1 MYMYSNYTLQ
11 LKAVNGQSLLL
22 SRVTVSFIMH
32 TKSIKLISTIILD
45 IKSRF
50 SKIEPIFNS
59 VLPSDNLPC
68 SF

>member
-22 SRVTVSFIMH
+22 FRVSFIMH